1 MNHIERIF
9 ERLLWNSRLVVL
21 AAVIASIVVAFA
33 MFYVATVDVVYLL
46 AHLSHYADPG
56 LAAQARIEMRATV
69 VTHVVEV
76 VDGYLLATIM
86 LIFAL
91 GLYELFVS
99 RIDVA
104 EQSEFG
110 ERVLLIKSLDD
121 LKNRLAKVVL
131 LILVV
136 KYFEHALEMQFNNAL
151 DLLYLAIGIV
161 LIAAAIYL
169 SHGKSANGADKNH

>member
-1 MNHIERIF
+1 MNRLEQLF
-9 ERLLWNSRLVVL
+9 EQVLWSSRLVVI
-21 AAVIASIVVAFA
+21 AAVIASMVAAFA

-46 AHLSHYADPG
+46 AHVAHYADPG
-56 LAAQARIEMRATV
+56 LTGAARATLRAAT
-69 VTHVVEV
+69 VTHMVEV
-76 VDGYLLATIM
+76 VDGYLFATIM

-99 RIDVA
+99 RIDIA
-104 EQSEFG
+104 ERSEFG

-136 KYFEHALEMQFNNAL
+136 KYFEHALDMHFDSAL
-151 DLLYLAIGIV
+151 SLLYLAIGIA

-169 SHGKSANGADKNH
+169 GHQRKGQDAPH